1 MYIEFKAGEN
11 QVAIDGINID
21 LLPKEYALLQF
32 LHLNRGR
39 SFSREQLLDKVWAME
54 FPVERTVDDHIYRL
68 RKKLSSV
75 DGLDIKTIRGF
86 GYSLVIAQHGL
97 DIDVN
102 PTLHDSELNNTI
114 RDVFAKY
121 HQYGQGKSMITLARH
136 HQTLGYEVDPH
147 YSVVLHFVQGD
158 LEWLLHNE
166 EVPLDDRL
174 FYLVLFHMFS
184 KSPEEMKFFC
194 EQVITKGILAPHYE
208 LELEILLSLNFIA
221 LAGTPSEAI
230 ERLVKSN
237 EVIADPEYDN
247 FIPSVRILELFVHL
261 VAGAEEEVLNQ
272 MEEQIAVV
280 LRDKPFLREI
290 GSYKV
295 VQGLRK
301 LKTGQKREAGA
312 LIDEGLQVLD
322 MSGFVPLRL
331 YELYRIFYFTKLCG
345 NSDTLE
351 QKYERIYYSE
361 LDKLGIK
368 GAEQALQSLFDQL
381 LSAP

>member
-97 DIDVN
+97 DVDVN

-184 KSPEEMKFFC
+184 KSPEEMKLFC
-194 EQVITKGILAPHYE
+194 EQVITRGILAPHYE

-331 YELYRIFYFTKLCG
+331 YELYRIFYFTMLCG